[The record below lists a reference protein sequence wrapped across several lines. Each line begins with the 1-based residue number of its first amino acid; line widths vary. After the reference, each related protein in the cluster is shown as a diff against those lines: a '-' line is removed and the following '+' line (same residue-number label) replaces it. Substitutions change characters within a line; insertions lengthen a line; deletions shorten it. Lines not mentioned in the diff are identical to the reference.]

1 MFGFFKSK
9 KAPERQLNHASD
21 LRQGD
26 MFTVIDSFAYP
37 SWLKGQTLKVASVQ
51 TYQYQGGA
59 DFEYVLESESGKV
72 VFLQIEQDDGE
83 EFAHFSIKIQRND
96 VDDIFTLDEFARI
109 FDEEQLTQIETR
121 AKPAEFQNFLAN
133 SYQQDEAPYVC
144 YFYNT
149 DYRGKS
155 LPVYQDERYQDTCY
169 QDKSGEVCEVIA
181 LTSPDEK
188 HSINI
193 EIWDG
198 GETEVSLTLTR
209 PISDIVDLFPGE
221 HS

>member
-1 MFGFFKSK
+1 
-9 KAPERQLNHASD
+9 
-21 LRQGD
+21 
-26 MFTVIDSFAYP
+26 
-37 SWLKGQTLKVASVQ
+37 
-51 TYQYQGGA
+51 
-59 DFEYVLESESGKV
+59 V
-72 VFLQIEQDDGE
+72 VFLQIEKDDGE

-155 LPVYQDERYQDTCY
+155 LPRYQDE
-169 QDKSGEVCEVIA
+169 SGEVCEVIA